1 MSIILDKYMPTA
13 GIKDNCSKVNK
24 MTDTTYTFNFETYE
38 AENEQDKKVAE
49 IDNWILNHKVNN
61 ADIKDQLYTS
71 YASVNKDRVL
81 QHADSD
87 NQLLLVPG
95 TKISFQCSGNY
106 DPALSDPVEF
116 YITEEGVM
124 VNYKGEYIGASDC
137 LTEQL
142 EIKYEKN
149 CGSAYKV
156 IPDSHEADFAT
167 LYFGTMADAVDKLIR
182 ISNGQMDMSAMTYQD
197 ERYLQTF
204 FSKTDA
210 NIDYTKE
217 MFINGQG
224 LKFNSSY
231 TAGDYSMI
239 SYAKLEYTTDPE
251 KCSLSQL
258 KKYVDFTTAYNQN
271 KEYFQGTDYLVNI
284 QSEWNKYVQKYR
296 SEAID
301 ALCGKNAVRNWIQ
314 FFDDRANEHKKD
326 KDYTAYM
333 NCMEIV
339 DLLKTNKKKQLENS
353 NKN

>member
-124 VNYKGEYIGASDC
+124 VNYKGEYIGASD
-137 LTEQL
+137 
-142 EIKYEKN
+142 
-149 CGSAYKV
+149 
-156 IPDSHEADFAT
+156 
-167 LYFGTMADAVDKLIR
+167 
-182 ISNGQMDMSAMTYQD
+182 
-197 ERYLQTF
+197 
-204 FSKTDA
+204 
-210 NIDYTKE
+210 
-217 MFINGQG
+217 
-224 LKFNSSY
+224 
-231 TAGDYSMI
+231 
-239 SYAKLEYTTDPE
+239 
-251 KCSLSQL
+251 
-258 KKYVDFTTAYNQN
+258 
-271 KEYFQGTDYLVNI
+271 
-284 QSEWNKYVQKYR
+284 
-296 SEAID
+296 
-301 ALCGKNAVRNWIQ
+301 
-314 FFDDRANEHKKD
+314 
-326 KDYTAYM
+326 
-333 NCMEIV
+333 
-339 DLLKTNKKKQLENS
+339 
-353 NKN
+353 